1 MKIIE
6 IGKAIPPIPEHQ
18 NEFCVLAGLEGL
30 FVEEVNECQPP
41 STRCRYRKKRTYTA
55 FFEEVA
61 MAKEQL
67 KKKTYRDGATISE
80 YVLISLMIADGIWR
94 PILTT
99 EFIVNFLELVPIKS
113 KKFHILHLVTMNGY
127 SQ

>member
-1 MKIIE
+1 
-6 IGKAIPPIPEHQ
+6 
-18 NEFCVLAGLEGL
+18 
-30 FVEEVNECQPP
+30 
-41 STRCRYRKKRTYTA
+41 
-55 FFEEVA
+55 
-61 MAKEQL
+61 MAKERFL
-67 KKKTYRDGATISE
+67 KKTYRDGATISE

>member
-1 MKIIE
+1 
-6 IGKAIPPIPEHQ
+6 
-18 NEFCVLAGLEGL
+18 
-30 FVEEVNECQPP
+30 
-41 STRCRYRKKRTYTA
+41 
-55 FFEEVA
+55 
-61 MAKEQL
+61 MAEEQL
-67 KKKTYRDGATISE
+67 KKKTYRDGATIRE

-113 KKFHILHLVTMNGY
+113 KTFHILHLVTMNGY